1 MPVVKLTAGKDGRK
15 IANYLQ
21 RDDAGNDRAVFV
33 SEYERGRIER
43 VNSAQHAEKDFQSV
57 RERFEKVDGVQ
68 AHMAYISFKRD
79 DLGDLAK
86 PDGKP
91 DWEKIEQFS
100 HDFAKRA
107 AVAEKHQYY
116 VVAHD
121 DKPNPHVH
129 IVWNSV
135 SDKDG
140 SKYHSAAAIMD

>member
-1 MPVVKLTAGKDGRK
+1 MPVVKLTAAKDGGK

-21 RDDAGNDRAVFV
+21 RDDRGDDRAVFV